1 MQLCLLSLTLI
12 FGQLK
17 EDGKFYHSTFLSFEH
32 PKNTCIVFSICC
44 LFLSLGSFSP
54 SIYGSTLINFSL
66 TWWDHS
72 NDLCSLIIIWAE
84 QKFYIPNTFSSLSL
98 FWTSRPNVCPSSEP
112 KNWFLVAVTPPLS
125 LQPHYTHSFLSL
137 SLLFLFILAVTF
149 LLTLNRIVCQFR

>member
-17 EDGKFYHSTFLSFEH
+17 EDGKFYHSTFLSFER

-72 NDLCSLIIIWAE
+72 NDLCSLIITWAE
-84 QKFYIPNTFSSLSL
+84 QKFYTRKTFSSLSP
-98 FWTSRPNVCPSSEP
+98 FWTSMPNVCPSSEP
-112 KNWFLVAVTPPLS
+112 KNWFLAQSHLLYLYSPT
-125 LQPHYTHSFLSL
+125 THIPFSLSL
-137 SLLFLFILAVTF
+137 SLSLSLSTF
-149 LLTLNRIVCQFR
+149 SLHFSCHFSPYSE